1 MCIAVVVLIFLAT
14 VLPQIK
20 IKIANKTAENIVIGD
35 FIGQNLLTENTIAKN
50 ENIKLN
56 NNTDTE
62 YNNKKTDNQIERK
75 TE

>member
-1 MCIAVVVLIFLAT
+1 MCIAVVVLIFLLA

-20 IKIANKTAENIVIGD
+20 IKIANKTAENIAIGD
-35 FIGQNLLTENTIAKN
+35 FIGPNLLKENTMANN

-56 NNTDTE
+56 NNTNTE
-62 YNNKKTDNQIERK
+62 YNNTNQLERK